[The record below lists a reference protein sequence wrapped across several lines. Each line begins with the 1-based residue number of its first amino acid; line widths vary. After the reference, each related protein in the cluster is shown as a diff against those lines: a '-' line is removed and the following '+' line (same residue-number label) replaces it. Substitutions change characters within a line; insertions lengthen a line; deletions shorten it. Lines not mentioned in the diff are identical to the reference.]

1 MALAFSWL
9 TPEFAT
15 AGQIG
20 TDDVAQA
27 AAAGFRSIVN
37 NRPDFEGGASQPT
50 SQAIEQAAKAAGLE
64 YAFLPVQSG
73 YQSPEE
79 IAQKFP
85 SVALPDV
92 YLIIAHYLTHTTEID
107 AYLSQ
112 RQTEAA
118 RLQCAIE
125 TRFNPVGI
133 RARLL
138 ARKRRAR

>member
-1 MALAFSWL
+1 MLATCTDGLIGIRDRALLTFAFSSGGRRRSEVTAFQAGA
-9 TPEFAT
+9 TPE
-15 AGQIG
+15 
-20 TDDVAQA
+20 D
-27 AAAGFRSIVN
+27 
-37 NRPDFEGGASQPT
+37 
-50 SQAIEQAAKAAGLE
+50 
-64 YAFLPVQSG
+64 
-73 YQSPEE
+73 

-92 YLIIAHYLTHTTEID
+92 YLIIAHYLTHTAEID

-125 TRFNPVGI
+125 TRFNPVGS

-138 ARKRRAR
+138 ARQRAAR